1 MLKLAA
7 KIIIYILCAIV
18 IALSYLIY
26 LFLHT
31 PIHISNKE
39 ELVINRGATIGQIAH
54 QLENKKIIKSAR
66 ILRYLAWYRGDANQI
81 KAGEYL
87 LEANLTP
94 NEFLQKIVDGHVR
107 QYSFTIIEGWK
118 LSQVL
123 TALQNTTKI
132 SHTINKNAD
141 ISFIIEGMVWP
152 DTYFYTA
159 GTSDVELLQ
168 RAYKIMQIKLQQE
181 WDCRDKSTLRLKDPI
196 DAVTLAS
203 ILEKETSVPS
213 EYYQMSGVFQ
223 RRLEKN
229 MLLQADPTV
238 IYALNKALDF
248 KVTVNK
254 IDLSIDSPYNTY
266 KYLGLPPTPIA
277 IPSFK
282 ALHAALHPTTGDT
295 LYFVADGKGGH
306 IFSATLDEHNN
317 AVAEYK
323 KKLRMFQE
331 AAAVS
336 KSE

>member
-7 KIIIYILCAIV
+7 KIIIYILCAAV
-18 IALSYLIY
+18 IALLYLVY
-26 LFLHT
+26 LFLNT
-31 PIHISNKE
+31 PIHITNKE

-66 ILRYLAWYRGDANQI
+66 LLRYLAWYRGDANQI

-94 NEFLQKIVDGHVR
+94 NELLRKIIAGHVR

-123 TALQNTTKI
+123 TALQNTAKI
-132 SHTINKNAD
+132 AHTINKNAD
-141 ISFIIEGMVWP
+141 ISAIMEGMVWP

-168 RAYKIMQIKLQQE
+168 RASKIMQIKLQQA
-181 WDCRDKSTLRLKDPI
+181 WDGRDKSTVQLKSPI
-196 DAVTLAS
+196 AAVTLAS

-213 EYYQMSGVFQ
+213 EYYLMSGVFQ
-223 RRLEKN
+223 RRLAKN

-238 IYALNKALDF
+238 IYAVNKALDF
-248 KVTVNK
+248 KVAASK
-254 IDLSIDSPYNTY
+254 IDLSLDSPYNTY

-277 IPSFK
+277 IPSFM
-282 ALHAALHPTTGDT
+282 ALYAALHPTAGDA

-306 IFSATLDEHNN
+306 VFSATLDEHNN
-317 AVAEYK
+317 AVAEYR
-323 KKLRMFQE
+323 KKLRVFQE
-331 AAAVS
+331 AAANNA
-336 KSE
+336 E